1 MVEKYIIILLNFI
14 EIISGNN
21 SVIST
26 SKIKKMIAIRKKCIE
41 NGNRAVDFG
50 SKPHSKGEF
59 FSRSANDFFEV
70 MFSTVI
76 NTIAIAIII
85 VDSMVRIII
94 IYAIRRSFNWKLK
107 IIFILRKYLPHQ

>member
-1 MVEKYIIILLNFI
+1 
-14 EIISGNN
+14 
-21 SVIST
+21 
-26 SKIKKMIAIRKKCIE
+26 
-41 NGNRAVDFG
+41 
-50 SKPHSKGEF
+50 
-59 FSRSANDFFEV
+59 

-76 NTIAIAIII
+76 NIIAIAIII